1 MLSDEGAQD
10 MYIYVRPHEIKRK
23 DYYMK
28 MKERTVP
35 RRHLRCVHS
44 NKKWNGE
51 EERGNRDVR
60 DTYRMCSPERN
71 KYYSIMWGEEVS
83 SHQGG

>member
-1 MLSDEGAQD
+1 M
-10 MYIYVRPHEIKRK
+10 RPLEQEMEWR
-23 DYYMK
+23 
-28 MKERTVP
+28 
-35 RRHLRCVHS
+35 
-44 NKKWNGE
+44 GG
-51 EERGNRDVR
+51 ERGNRDVR